1 MEKLLTIELQDN
13 DSELGGVSYCGET
26 LEDFLY
32 EVGCN
37 PSDLI
42 NGKLTLEEVNTMLE
56 ESGIEPIDPI
66 EVAIQEMIEVEDIM
80 GSHYGREIIHTLEE
94 LQEVFVLDLEPL
106 NDLVGKGETLEM
118 VMSNIDN
125 PKLKFILINNGID
138 YNTYVEKM
146 FTKEQKREWYQDHVA
161 THTHLVNKLKLILK
175 NAYLTKDQINTLAR
189 KIEEDFRRND
199 NGEYEDYNNFKEYVN
214 TFTVDNLKQH
224 LN

>member
-13 DSELGGVSYCGET
+13 DSELGGVAYCGET

-42 NGKLTLEEVNTMLE
+42 NGKLTLEEVNEMLE
-56 ESGIEPIDPI
+56 ESGIEPINPTTVTLQDL
-66 EVAIQEMIEVEDIM
+66 IEVEDIM
-80 GSHYGREIIHTLEE
+80 ESYYGREIKHTLEE

-118 VMSNIDN
+118 IMSNIDS

-146 FTKEQKREWYQDHVA
+146 FTKAQKKEWYKEQVA
-161 THTHLVNKLKLILK
+161 TRSHLVNKLKLILK

-199 NGEYEDYNNFKEYVN
+199 NEEYEDYSNFKEYVN
-214 TFTVDNLKQH
+214 TFTIDNLKQH